1 MANCNKILQNI
12 LILIK
17 GDEDSESDS
26 EIREEVHQSQDTS
39 SQSQIYKRKI
49 KQQRRLT
56 GRQGSGIS
64 CSKTDIHPDLTLEK
78 VHNPPDTRRG
88 VLPSFGS
95 RYLNSKVL
103 QNVIELLSD
112 LLVIHEG
119 PEEAQNCHFQ

>member
-1 MANCNKILQNI
+1 MTNCNKVLQN
-12 LILIK
+12 ILIK

-95 RYLNSKVL
+95 RYLLFK
-103 QNVIELLSD
+103 
-112 LLVIHEG
+112 G
-119 PEEAQNCHFQ
+119 FTKCY